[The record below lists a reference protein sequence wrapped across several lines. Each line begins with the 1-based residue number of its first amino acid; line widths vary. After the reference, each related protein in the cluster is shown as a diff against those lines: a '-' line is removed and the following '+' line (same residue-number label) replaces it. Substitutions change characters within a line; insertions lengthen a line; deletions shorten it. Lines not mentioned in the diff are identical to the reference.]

1 MRFSR
6 KQEEELNKSKED
18 NMEKPDYKSIVMGI
32 KSSCETTL
40 RCNER
45 IMDREFKDYDGRY
58 YDEER
63 EEYTILETEN
73 TEAETML
80 DYINKELKK
89 MGESV

>member
-18 NMEKPDYKSIVMGI
+18 NMERPDYKSIVMGI

-40 RCNER
+40 RCNKR

-63 EEYTILETEN
+63 EE
-73 TEAETML
+73 
-80 DYINKELKK
+80 
-89 MGESV
+89 

>member
-1 MRFSR
+1 
-6 KQEEELNKSKED
+6 
-18 NMEKPDYKSIVMGI
+18 MEKPDYKTIVMGI

-45 IMDREFKDYDGRY
+45 IMNEHFKDYDGRY

-73 TEAETML
+73 SEAESIL
-80 DYINKELKK
+80 DSIKTNIL
-89 MGESV
+89 SDCTLV